1 MSRISTLASGACL
14 ALLLLAGVAS
24 QASAQSEA
32 GGISTL
38 FAPGPRADG
47 MGRAF
52 TAVANDA
59 NAIWWNPGG
68 LAFLR
73 GHDISLTYSQLVPDL
88 ATDVNWSYPVYAQ
101 HVEGWGGLAASVGYL
116 SYGKSEATD
125 VDGNVTGEFTSYEV
139 VPAVAYGTELADNVG
154 FGVALKLIR
163 VDLAPQA
170 VTLDQKNGRGTTFAA
185 DIGGLIKMPAAKVA
199 LGATLSNLGP
209 DIAYIDQDQS
219 DPLGR
224 NIRVGV
230 AYTPVETD
238 VHRVL
243 VAADASRFLI
253 PGRVLAVDVWNA
265 GAEYEFNRLIA
276 LRAGYISDPL
286 GDITDFT
293 FGLGLMYHGVRFDYA
308 SIPQSSFL
316 NRVNRFALA
325 YHF

>member
-1 MSRISTLASGACL
+1 MSRILSACFG
-14 ALLLLAGVAS
+14 LLLLAGVA
-24 QASAQSEA
+24 ASAQAQSEA

-38 FAPGPRADG
+38 FAPGARADG

-68 LAFLR
+68 LAFAR
-73 GHDISLTYSQLVPDL
+73 GHDISLTYSQLVPGL
-88 ATDVNWSYPVYAQ
+88 ADDVNWSYPSYVQ
-101 HVEGWGGLAASVGYL
+101 HVEGWGGLGFSMAYL
-116 SYGKSEATD
+116 NYGKSEATD
-125 VDGNVTGEFTSYEV
+125 EDGNVTGEFTSYEI
-139 VPAVAYGTELADNVG
+139 VPGIAYGTELGDNLG
-154 FGVALKLIR
+154 FGVTLKLIH
-163 VDLAPQA
+163 VDLAPSA

-185 DIGGLIKMPAAKVA
+185 DLGALWKMPAMKASF
-199 LGATLSNLGP
+199 GAALSNLGP
-209 DIAYIDQDQS
+209 DISYIDADQA

-224 NIRVGV
+224 NIRVGA
-230 AYTPVETD
+230 AYTPIETD

-243 VAADASRFLI
+243 LAADASRFLI
-253 PGRVLAVDVWNA
+253 PGRTLAVDVWNA

-276 LRAGYISDPL
+276 LRAGYISDPR

-293 FGLGLMYHGVRFDYA
+293 FGMGLNYRGIKFDYA

-316 NRVNRFALA
+316 DRVSRFTVG

>member
-1 MSRISTLASGACL
+1 MSRILSACL
-14 ALLLLAGVAS
+14 ALVLLAGVA
-24 QASAQSEA
+24 ASAQAQSEA

-38 FAPGPRADG
+38 FAPGARADG

-68 LAFLR
+68 LAFIR
-73 GHDISLTYSQLVPDL
+73 GHDISMTYSQLVPGL
-88 ATDVNWSYPVYAQ
+88 ADDVNWSYPAYAQ
-101 HVEGWGGLAASVGYL
+101 HVEGWGGLAASVSYL

-125 VDGNVTGEFTSYEV
+125 LEGNVTGEFTSYEV
-139 VPAVAYGTELADNVG
+139 VPAIGYGTELADNIG

-163 VDLAPQA
+163 VDLASA
-170 VTLDQKNGRGTTFAA
+170 EVTLDGRAGRGTTFGA
-185 DIGGLIKMPAAKVA
+185 DIGGLVRMPAARVSV
-199 LGATLSNLGP
+199 GAVLSNLGP
-209 DIAYIDQDQS
+209 DIAYIDEDQA

-224 NIRVGV
+224 NIRLGL
-230 AYTPVETD
+230 AYTPFEND

-265 GAEYEFNRLIA
+265 GLEYEFNRLLS
-276 LRAGYISDPL
+276 LRGGYMSDPL
-286 GDITDFT
+286 GDITDWT
-293 FGLGLMYHGVRFDYA
+293 FGLGLNYHGVRVDYA
-308 SIPQSSFL
+308 SVPQSSYL
-316 NRVNRFALA
+316 DRVSRFSLA

>member
-1 MSRISTLASGACL
+1 MSRFSTLASGVCL
-14 ALLLLAGVAS
+14 ALLLLAGAVSSAR
-24 QASAQSEA
+24 AQSEA

-38 FAPGPRADG
+38 FAPGARADG

-73 GHDISLTYSQLVPDL
+73 GHDISLTYTQLVPDL
-88 ATDVNWSYPVYAQ
+88 ANDVNWSYPAYAQ
-101 HVEGWGGLAASVGYL
+101 HVEGWGGLGASVGYL

-125 VDGNVTGEFTSYEV
+125 VEGNVTGEFTSYEV
-139 VPAVAYGTELADNVG
+139 VPAIAYGTELADNLG

-163 VDLAPQA
+163 VDLAPEA

-185 DIGGLIKMPAAKVA
+185 DIGGMVKMPGAKVS
-199 LGATLSNLGP
+199 LGAALSNLGP
-209 DIAYIDQDQS
+209 DIAYIDEDQS

-224 NIRVGV
+224 NIRFGV
-230 AYTPVETD
+230 AYTPLEND

-293 FGLGLMYHGVRFDYA
+293 FGLGLMYRGVRFDYA
-308 SIPQSSFL
+308 SVPQSSFL
-316 NRVNRFALA
+316 DRVNRFSLA